1 LDLIGDQ
8 QMSKLSKWLK
18 KAEQAVSN
26 AIPHQ
31 HSADRRAANQAV
43 AEQMEYYKTAK
54 ETMTK
59 ESDRVEAERNRTN
72 AKIDKKQIKSAR
84 HAYRAPGFMD
94 EASTGYSDTL
104 G

>member
-1 LDLIGDQ
+1 
-8 QMSKLSKWLK
+8 MSKLSKWLK
-18 KAEQAVSN
+18 KAERAISN

-43 AEQMEYYKTAK
+43 AEQIDYYQKQKEEMAK
-54 ETMTK
+54 ESK
-59 ESDRVEAERNRTN
+59 RVEDERTAEKQ
-72 AKIDKKQIKSAR
+72 KISEKQIRSAR
-84 HAYRAPGFMD
+84 RAYRSPGFMD